1 MIPLSNR
8 QGDFDFSRLP
18 RPCRSGFFVQV
29 KGANLVVGP
38 QGDRIV
44 RLGHCPPLPTLEMAN
59 PVIGLYHQA

>member
-8 QGDFDFSRLP
+8 QGDFDF
-18 RPCRSGFFVQV
+18 RSYPDLAGRGFCVQA

-38 QGDRIV
+38 QGDGIV

-59 PVIGLYHQA
+59 PVIGPYHQA